1 MFLIA
6 SQRLPPDPDPIHLR
20 GRTSGER
27 CRVHER
33 PAQDRG
39 GQAISADKLCAPL
52 IGRGAYHAPPA
63 VHTRVKRDDKD
74 ERLRRIANQERS
86 VQELGTTGQRGCPAS
101 PYRSIAMCMISN
113 AVCARSDIRTFMS
126 QSNSSSFSVSS
137 EGTSTGAAPVSRPCM
152 SCDRDGTVTAIN
164 GMAQP

>member
-1 MFLIA
+1 MQSLRTMVRQGVQQA
-6 SQRLPPDPDPIHLR
+6 GGPRGEEARQRLPIHLR

-33 PAQDRG
+33 PAEDWG
-39 GQAISADKLCAPL
+39 GQAVSADKLRAPL
-52 IGRGAYHAPPA
+52 IGRGAYHGPPA

-74 ERLRRIANQERS
+74 ERLRRIAGQERS

-101 PYRSIAMCMISN
+101 PYRSIAMCMNSN

-126 QSNSSSFSVSS
+126 QSNSSSFSM
-137 EGTSTGAAPVSRPCM
+137 GPRPGPRRFR
-152 SCDRDGTVTAIN
+152 DRA
-164 GMAQP
+164 